1 MSNITK
7 KEVLKSIRSARREH
21 VKWVYKAKKL
31 VNGLD
36 ISKEEI
42 PLKVTAC
49 EFGKWF
55 YCDGQILLSIFKE
68 EAVETLEAKH
78 RELHDIYMNIFK
90 IYFNTPNQS
99 LLAKLLKQK
108 KKKKISATEEQTSIK
123 YLAQLEEVS
132 VELISF
138 LNVIEKKISSIDEK
152 SFEKFL

>member
-7 KEVLKSIRSARREH
+7 KEVLKSIRAARREH

-36 ISKEEI
+36 ISKDEI

-55 YCDGQILLSIFKE
+55 YCDGQILLYIFKE
-68 EAVETLEAKH
+68 KAVEKLEAKH

-90 IYFNTPNQS
+90 IYFSTTNPS
-99 LLAKLLKQK
+99 LLAKFLKQK
-108 KKKKISATEEQTSIK
+108 KKKVSATEEQTAIK

-138 LNVIEKKISSIDEK
+138 LNIIEKKISSIDEK

>member
-31 VNGLD
+31 VNGLE
-36 ISKEEI
+36 ISKDEI
-42 PLKVTAC
+42 PLKVTDC
-49 EFGKWF
+49 DFGKWF

-68 EAVETLEAKH
+68 EAIEKLDAKH

-90 IYFNTPNQS
+90 IYFDTSNMS
-99 LLAKLLKQK
+99 LLARLLKR
-108 KKKKISATEEQTSIK
+108 KKKKISVAQEQEAIE

-132 VELISF
+132 VELVSY
-138 LNVIEKKISSIDEK
+138 LNIIEKRITFIDEK